1 MKLKILLLNLSFT
14 FITLFSYS
22 QVTDIIWQKCFA
34 TVDNNSDIY
43 CISEFNNGY
52 LVGIQV
58 AAESEGVSNYHGG
71 ADAWFVHFDTL
82 GNILW
87 ERCYGGTLGD
97 GPIKIVPID
106 SEHYYLVM
114 GTMSFDGDIQGNPSN
129 PGEGCIWVVKIDTEG
144 NMLWQGFYGGRGH
157 RITPTEAILTPDGG
171 LLFLS
176 RIFGKGDDVS
186 NYYGSN
192 DVWIHKIDT
201 TGAIQWETTI
211 GTPGMDNGWKVILTS
226 QNTYLALCGVH
237 ANGGMSECSITGPEY
252 GYLDLWLVE
261 IDMDGNIIG
270 QDCYGGTNWD
280 NGSDLVESEDGYAIV
295 TASESNDGDVSGNHG
310 ERDIWLL
317 KIDKEK
323 QIMWQKCLGG
333 SKWDYPHH
341 ISNSEDGGYIILGET
356 KSNDGDVTGNHNQ
369 PGYNEDDIWMIKT
382 DSVGEI
388 EWQHCFGGIGNDWFW
403 GVHCVLKKNDYN
415 YVLAPIA
422 AGNSGDINCDGEQYH
437 GWIFEIKDCSH
448 YQPTTPQ
455 QPTGKNH
462 LCVNTDS
469 ITTYTTQPASGAWA
483 YEWELTPPEA
493 GTLMPD
499 SLLANIHWNPLYEGT
514 ANLKVRSDND
524 CGTST
529 WSDSLIIQ
537 TYICLGTEEN
547 NITNHFF
554 SIYPNPASST
564 LTVSYIK
571 PVHKTPTTI
580 EIFDIYGTIV
590 FTQNMQTQKQK
601 TVLDISS
608 LVAGLY
614 FVRVIEDEILI
625 GVKKMVVE

>member
-1 MKLKILLLNLSFT
+1 MKFKILLLSLSLT
-14 FITLFSYS
+14 LITLFSYS

-71 ADAWFVHFDTL
+71 GDAWFVHFDTL

-129 PGEGCIWVVKIDTEG
+129 PGEGCIWVVKIDTDG
-144 NMLWQGFYGGRGH
+144 NILWQSFYGGRGH
-157 RITPTEAILTPDGG
+157 KITPTEAILTPDGG

-186 NYYGSN
+186 TYYGSN

-252 GYLDLWLVE
+252 GDLDLWLVE

-270 QDCYGGTNWD
+270 QDCYGGTDWD

-317 KIDKEK
+317 KIDKKK
-323 QIMWQKCLGG
+323 QIMWQKCIGG
-333 SKWDYPHH
+333 SKWDYPRH
-341 ISNSEDGGYIILGET
+341 ISNSEDGGYIILGST
-356 KSNDGDVTGNHNQ
+356 KSNDGDVTGNHMYGMN
-369 PGYNEDDIWMIKT
+369 DIWTIKT
-382 DSVGEI
+382 DSVGEL
-388 EWQHCFGGIGNDWFW
+388 EWQHCFGGFGNDWFW
-403 GVHCVLKKNDYN
+403 GLHCVLKKNDYN
-415 YVLAPIA
+415 YVLAPITA
-422 AGNSGDINCDGEQYH
+422 SNSGDVNCDGEQYR
-437 GWIFEIKDCSH
+437 GWIFEIKDCSQ

-455 QPTGKNH
+455 KPTGNNH

-469 ITTYTTQPASGAWA
+469 ITTCTTQPAGRAWY
-483 YEWELTPPEA
+483 YEWKLLPENA
-493 GTLMPD
+493 GTITQD
-499 SLLANIHWNPLYEGT
+499 SIATQIHWNPTYEGT
-514 ANLKVRSDND
+514 ATIKVRSTND
-524 CGTST
+524 CGESA
-529 WSDSLIIQ
+529 WSDSLEVE
-537 TYICLGTEEN
+537 TYMCLGTGEN
-547 NITNHFF
+547 YSNNNYI
-554 SIYPNPASST
+554 SVYPNPANST
-564 LTVSYIK
+564 ITVRYKNNVSNK
-571 PVHKTPTTI
+571 PIAVDLL
-580 EIFDIYGTIV
+580 DIYGGVVI
-590 FTQNMQTQKQK
+590 KQYMDRGK
-601 TVLDISS
+601 QQLEIDVTELAKGLYLVRVVEKGK
-608 LVAGLY
+608 VAG
-614 FVRVIEDEILI
+614 VRKV
-625 GVKKMVVE
+625 VVE